1 MQNNRSYDI
10 QGHRIYRKLWALR
23 DSIKFISSGM
33 KRIVKIHGTSY
44 DLLRDP
50 QAGKERGQN
59 GLGRASVGK

>member
-1 MQNNRSYDI
+1 
-10 QGHRIYRKLWALR
+10 
-23 DSIKFISSGM
+23 M